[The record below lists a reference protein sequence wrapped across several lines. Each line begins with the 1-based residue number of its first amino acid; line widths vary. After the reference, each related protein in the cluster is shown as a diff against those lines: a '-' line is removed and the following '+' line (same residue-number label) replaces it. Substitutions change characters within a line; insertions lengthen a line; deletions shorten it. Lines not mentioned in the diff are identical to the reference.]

1 MCKKFLQTSAVI
13 GIISSAVVLLT
24 APNVEA
30 AASLCICTG
39 TYLGNVA
46 HAATCGGAAGCAAAC
61 GTTVLNTPIV
71 AQTINCPNS
80 CGDMQGK
87 LCY

>member
-13 GIISSAVVLLT
+13 GIISSGVILLT
-24 APNVEA
+24 APDVKADN
-30 AASLCICTG
+30 LCICTG
-39 TYLGNVA
+39 AYLGNNAA
-46 HAATCGGAAGCAAAC
+46 HAATCSAGACAAAC
-61 GTTVLNTPIV
+61 GTTVLQNPQV